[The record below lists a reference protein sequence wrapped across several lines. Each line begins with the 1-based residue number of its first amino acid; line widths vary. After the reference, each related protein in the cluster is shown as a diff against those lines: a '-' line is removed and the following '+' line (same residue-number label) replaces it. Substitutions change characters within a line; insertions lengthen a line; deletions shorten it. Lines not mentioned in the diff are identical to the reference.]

1 MRYLKIFILLIATVL
16 AVSCDSDK
24 SSSFRMG
31 NPYSKEFY
39 GIKGPVK
46 YALYNHYKHGYV
58 DQAIRMDFST
68 DGVLVKK
75 KTFENGDSVITDYT
89 YDAND
94 NIQEIE
100 STDLAAYK
108 NAYEKGALVKEWFY
122 DDADSTEGFT
132 LRYRVKG
139 ETFIKKWNDI
149 ATGKGVTTTY
159 AYTSKGILQQ
169 KNQMQNDGSYVVNIY
184 DDEDHMTAIEHYSAS
199 NKLLYTE
206 KIQSDYDEHD
216 NLVKYVARKKGK
228 VKVYYKVVY
237 KYYTEDELANAKL
250 QVSSPINADSIH
262 EGNSSAPTIPGTW
275 LLIVIG
281 ILSLLF
287 LTFYLMGAAEAWDLF
302 QDFGG
307 QVQDNGMRKMWMYN
321 SEPYVKMGII
331 FAIIIASFLSAI
343 LLLLLFGGVVWVLF
357 WIIKLALW
365 AIIVIGWVLLI
376 GGIIFAVSKRY
387 LGVIA
392 AIIGAII
399 VYFQNKLEEWGE
411 MFSSWGS
418 DVIDNVNVIDWTI
431 SIFSTYGKTMLLI
444 IAIPMV
450 CFVMLAF
457 ALILFSFLLRIIEFA
472 SIKIYNVNRPCPFC
486 GNKHDFT
493 YMTDGNKA
501 YTIPLHPGVYG
512 IFHQTNHITGVRV
525 PTLMMNGKAKLTR
538 KCPKCGRLINKKH
551 DKTFGTDIHIG
562 IVGTRSSG
570 KSYLL
575 YSGLELLTKKFGK
588 DFQQVDADNS
598 NKLEMVT
605 QRIHNGEGIQTAV
618 KDLYKAIQFRLKRK
632 FRPVPYHLFFYD
644 VAGEKFDV
652 KSASMKNALKFYT
665 NVQTV
670 LFVIDPTMMDISMVA
685 PSEAFTKWVNQYG
698 DPMERYDAESTL
710 SKLKDILTQLVGRKT
725 KDIDII
731 VVCTKKDLGYLE
743 NSNYPRDLDEDM
755 TKKFICEE
763 LGLSNMVN
771 SLADFKSVGYAA
783 VSATVK
789 HKRSLEHLF
798 MRILKQRGINVD

>member
-1 MRYLKIFILLIATVL
+1 MATVL
-16 AVSCDSDK
+16 AVSCESDR
-24 SSSFRMG
+24 SYSFKKG

-46 YALYNHYKHGYV
+46 YALYNHYIHGYV
-58 DQAIRMDFST
+58 GQAIRMDFST

-75 KTFENGDSVITDYT
+75 KTFEKGDSVITNYT
-89 YDAND
+89 YDAYD

-108 NAYEKGALVKEWFY
+108 NAYEKGALIKEWFY

-206 KIQSDYDEHD
+206 NIQADYDEHD
-216 NLVKYVARKKGK
+216 NLVKYVSRKEGK

-237 KYYTEDELANAKL
+237 KYYTEEELAHAKMH
-250 QVSSPINADSIH
+250 VSSPFGADSIH
-262 EGNSSAPTIPGTW
+262 ESDTSAPAIPGTW

-281 ILSLLF
+281 ALSLL
-287 LTFYLMGAAEAWDLF
+287 LLVFYLVEATIKWHLF
-302 QDFGG
+302 KNFGG
-307 QVQDNGMRKMWMYN
+307 HVQDDGMRKMWMYN
-321 SEPYVKMGII
+321 SEPYLKMGIL
-331 FAIIIASFLSAI
+331 FAILISSFLSAI

-357 WIIKLALW
+357 WIVKLILW
-365 AIIVIGWVLLI
+365 AMIVIGWVLLI
-376 GGIIFAVSKRY
+376 GGILCAIGKKY

-392 AIIGAII
+392 AIIGGII
-399 VYFQNKLEEWGE
+399 VCFQDKLEEWGE
-411 MFSSWGS
+411 LFGSWG
-418 DVIDNVNVIDWTI
+418 IDIIDKVNVIDWTL
-431 SIFSTYGKTMLLI
+431 SIFSTYGKTMLVV
-444 IAIPMV
+444 IAIPIV
-450 CFVMLAF
+450 CFLAL
-457 ALILFSFLLRIIEFA
+457 ALLLILFSFVLRSIEYV
-472 SIKIYNVNRPCPFC
+472 SIKLYNVHRPCPFC

-493 YMTDGNKA
+493 YMFNGNKA
-501 YTIPLHPGVYG
+501 NSVPLRPGMYG
-512 IFHQTNHITGVRV
+512 IFHQTNHKTGVRV
-525 PTLMMNGKAKLTR
+525 PTLIMNGKAKLTR
-538 KCPKCGRLINKKH
+538 KCPKCGRLINKEH
-551 DKTFGTDIHIG
+551 DKAFGTDIHVG

-570 KSYLL
+570 KSYML
-575 YSGLELLTKKFGK
+575 YTGLELLSRQFGK
-588 DFQQVDADNS
+588 DFQQVDADN
-598 NKLEMVT
+598 NNRLDMVA
-605 QRIHNGEGIQTAV
+605 QRIHHDDGIQTAV
-618 KDLYKAIQFRLKRK
+618 KDLYKAIQFRLSRK
-632 FRPVPYHLFFYD
+632 LRPVPYHLFFYD

-652 KSASMKNALKFYT
+652 KSALMRNALKFYT
-665 NVQTV
+665 NVKTI
-670 LFVIDPTMMDISMVA
+670 LFVIDPTMVDTNMVM
-685 PSEAFTKWVNQYG
+685 PSDSFTRWLRQYG
-698 DPMERYDAESTL
+698 NPTERYDAEGTL

-743 NSNYPRDLDEDM
+743 NSNYPCDLDEAM

-763 LGLSNMVN
+763 LGLTNLVN
-771 SLADFKSVGYAA
+771 SLADFKSIGYAV
-783 VSATVK
+783 VSATTED
-789 HKRSLEHLF
+789 KRALQELF
-798 MRILKQRGINVD
+798 LRVLRQRGIHID

>member
-24 SSSFRMG
+24 SSSFKKG

-46 YALYNHYKHGYV
+46 YALYKHYKHGYV

-75 KTFENGDSVITDYT
+75 KTFEKGDSVITDYI
-89 YDAND
+89 YDAYD

-100 STDLAAYK
+100 STDLVAYK

-122 DDADSTEGFT
+122 DDADSTKGFT

-206 KIQSDYDEHD
+206 KILSDYDEHD
-216 NLVKYVARKKGK
+216 NLVKYVAKKKGK
-228 VKVYYKVVY
+228 VKIYYKVTY
-237 KYYTEDELANAKL
+237 KYYTEDELAYAKMH
-250 QVSSPINADSIH
+250 VSSPFSADSIH
-262 EGNSSAPTIPGTW
+262 ESDTSAPAIPGTW

-281 ILSLLF
+281 VLSLLS
-287 LTFYLMGAAEAWDLF
+287 LVFYLAVAAVKWNLF
-302 QDFGG
+302 NDFGG
-307 QVQDNGMRKMWMYN
+307 YVQADGMRKMWMYN
-321 SEPYVKMGII
+321 SEPYLKMGIL
-331 FAIIIASFLSAI
+331 FAILISSFLSAI

-357 WIIKLALW
+357 WIVKLILW
-365 AIIVIGWVLLI
+365 AMIVIGWVLLI
-376 GGIIFAVSKRY
+376 GGILCAIGKKY
-387 LGVIA
+387 PGVIA
-392 AIIGAII
+392 AIIGGFI

-418 DVIDNVNVIDWTI
+418 DVIDNVNVIDWSI
-431 SIFSTYGKTMLLI
+431 SIFSTYGKTMLLV

-450 CFVMLAF
+450 CFLLLALL
-457 ALILFSFLLRIIEFA
+457 LILVSFVLRIFEFA
-472 SIKIYNVNRPCPFC
+472 CIKLYNVNRPCPFC

-493 YMTDGNKA
+493 YMVNGNKA
-501 YTIPLHPGVYG
+501 YPIPLHPGMYG
-512 IFHQTNHITGVRV
+512 IFHQTNHKTGMRM

-538 KCPKCGRLINKKH
+538 RCPKCGSLINKKH

-598 NKLEMVT
+598 NNLEWVT
-605 QRIHNGEGIQTAV
+605 QRIHYGEGIQTAV
-618 KDLYKAIQFRLKRK
+618 KNLYKAIQFRLSRK

-652 KSASMKNALKFYT
+652 KSTSMKNALKFYT
-665 NVQTV
+665 NVKTI
-670 LFVIDPTMMDISMVA
+670 LFVIDPTMLDTSMVT
-685 PSEAFTKWVNQYG
+685 PSDAFAKWVKQYG
-698 DPMERYDAESTL
+698 DPTERYDAESTL
-710 SKLKDILTQLVGRKT
+710 SKLKDILTQLAGRKP

-743 NSNYPRDLDEDM
+743 NSNYPKDLDDEM
-755 TKKFICEE
+755 TQKFICEE
-763 LGLSNMVN
+763 LGLTNFIY
-771 SLADFKSVGYAA
+771 SLSDFKSVGFAA

-789 HKRSLEHLF
+789 NKQALEELF
-798 MRILKQRGINVD
+798 LRVLRQRGIHID